1 MQDFTGRTLLLTGA
15 SGGIAQ
21 ATARLFHAQGA
32 NLVLTDIAAPA
43 LEAFSASL
51 DPSGARVATLRMDAS
66 RPEDAQA
73 AVDLARTRFGG
84 IDFLVPAAGI
94 YPDQPFATMTAEQW
108 RTLMAINLDGVFHI
122 CRAAVAALREGSA
135 IVNLT
140 SVAGHRGSRDH
151 AHYSTSKSAL
161 FGFTRSLALE
171 LAPRTRVN
179 AVSPGI
185 IATGMTEGLRAQR
198 GDALLA
204 QTPLGRHGTAAE
216 VASVIAFL
224 CGPGASFITGEVVH
238 VNGGLYMAG

>member
-1 MQDFTGRTLLLTGA
+1 MHDFTGRTLLLTGA

-21 ATARLFHAQGA
+21 ATAQLFHAGGA
-32 NLVLTDIAAPA
+32 NLVLTDIAQPA
-43 LEAFSASL
+43 LEAFAATL
-51 DPSGARVATLRMDAS
+51 DPDGRRVATIRMDAA
-66 RPEDAQA
+66 RAEDAAA
-73 AVDLARTRFGG
+73 AVALARERFGG

-108 RTLMAINLDGVFHI
+108 RGLMAINLDGVFHI
-122 CRAAVAALREGSA
+122 CRAALPALRDGSA
-135 IVNLT
+135 IVNLA

-151 AHYSTSKSAL
+151 AHYSASKSAL
-161 FGFTRSLALE
+161 FGLTRSLALE

-185 IATGMTEGLRAQR
+185 IVTGMTEGVRAQR
-198 GDALLA
+198 GEALLA
-204 QTPLGRHGTAAE
+204 ATPLGRHGTPAE
-216 VASVIAFL
+216 IASVIAFL

>member
-1 MQDFTGRTLLLTGA
+1 MDDFTGRTVLLTGA

-21 ATARLFHAQGA
+21 ETARLFHARGA

-43 LEAFSASL
+43 LEAFAAAL
-51 DPSGARVATLRMDAS
+51 DPAGSRVATLPMDAA
-66 RPEDAQA
+66 RPGDSAA

-84 IDFLVPAAGI
+84 IDVLIPAAGI
-94 YPDQPFATMTAEQW
+94 YPHQPFATMTAEQW
-108 RTLMAINLDGVFHI
+108 RAVMAVNVDGVFHL
-122 CRAAVAALREGSA
+122 CRAALPALREGSA
-135 IVNLT
+135 IINLT
-140 SVAGHRGSRDH
+140 SVAGHRGSREH
-151 AHYSTSKSAL
+151 AHYATGKAAL
-161 FGFTRSLALE
+161 LGLTRSLALE

-185 IATGMTEGLRAQR
+185 IVTGMTEGLRARR

-216 VASVIAFL
+216 VASVIVFL
-224 CGPGASFITGEVVH
+224 SGDGASFITGEVVH

>member
-32 NLVLTDIAAPA
+32 NVVLTDIAVPA
-43 LEAFSASL
+43 LEAFAASL
-51 DPSGARVATLRMDAS
+51 DPEAARLATLRMDAA

-73 AVDLARTRFGG
+73 AVDLACTRFGG

-94 YPDQPFATMTAEQW
+94 FPDQPFATMTAAQW
-108 RTLMAINLDGVFHI
+108 RDLMAVNLDGVFHL

-135 IVNLT
+135 IVNLA

-151 AHYSTSKSAL
+151 AHYSASKSAL
-161 FGFTRSLALE
+161 FGLTRSLALE

-185 IATGMTEGLRAQR
+185 IVTGMTEGLRAQR

-216 VASVIAFL
+216 VASVIGFL
-224 CGPGASFITGEVVH
+224 CGPGASFITGEVMH